1 MSVKKGIVA
10 AVRSVSTLPDLTTVT
25 VSVAFSSSMTHTV
38 KVALIHHGS
47 IIIHMRNR
55 ITEDVYILA
64 GIL

>member
-1 MSVKKGIVA
+1 MVA
-10 AVRSVSTLPDLTTVT
+10 AVRSVSTLPGLTSVT

-47 IIIHMRNR
+47 IIIHMHNK

-64 GIL
+64 

>member
-1 MSVKKGIVA
+1 MVA
-10 AVRSVSTLPDLTTVT
+10 AVRSVSTLLDLTSVT

-55 ITEDVYILA
+55 ITEDVYTSGKI
-64 GIL
+64 ISMK